1 MSIAS
6 VKFTIA
12 GQTYDLTYDSASG
25 TYKATLTAP
34 GTTSWNE
41 TDHKIYGTVT
51 AVDDAGNETVVT
63 KAEFSELGLRVLEK
77 GKPTIKVNYP
87 TAGAFVTSAMPTIE
101 WEVTDAASGIDL
113 ATLVLQ
119 IDGGARITSA
129 DITTEAI
136 TSGYKCTYTPPTAL
150 REGAHTIYFDVSDND
165 GNAAAR
171 ASVAITVDTVPP
183 ALSLDSP
190 EDGLVTNQETIT
202 ISGTTSDT
210 TSGTPTVEVYL
221 NGGAAKAAEV
231 GSNGKF
237 SINVKLT
244 SGTNAIRVVAT
255 DAAGKFTEITRTV
268 TLDTGAPVFVSVTLT
283 PNPVDAGATYII
295 EVEVT
300 D

>member
-1 MSIAS
+1 MSISS
-6 VKFTIA
+6 VKFAIA

-34 GTTSWNE
+34 GSTSWNE

-51 AVDDAGNETVVT
+51 AIDDAGNKTTVT
-63 KAEFSELGLRVLEK
+63 KTEFANLGLRVLEK
-77 GKPTIKVNYP
+77 DKPVIAVKYP
-87 TAGAFVTSAMPTIE
+87 TAGAFVTSAVPTIE

-136 TSGYKCTYTPPTAL
+136 TNGYKCTYTPPTAL
-150 REGAHTIYFDVSDND
+150 SEGAHTIYFDVSDND
-165 GNAAAR
+165 GNAATQ
-171 ASVAITVDTVPP
+171 ASVSVTIDTVPP

-190 EDGLVTNQETIT
+190 EDGLITNRETIT
-202 ISGTTSDT
+202 ISGTTSDA

-221 NGGAAKAAEV
+221 NGGAAQAAEV
-231 GSNGKF
+231 GSDGKF

-244 SGTNAIRVVAT
+244 SGANTILVRAT
-255 DAAGKFTEITRTV
+255 DAAGKYTEISRTV

>member
-1 MSIAS
+1 M
-6 VKFTIA
+6 
-12 GQTYDLTYDSASG
+12 
-25 TYKATLTAP
+25 
-34 GTTSWNE
+34 
-41 TDHKIYGTVT
+41 
-51 AVDDAGNETVVT
+51 
-63 KAEFSELGLRVLEK
+63 
-77 GKPTIKVNYP
+77 
-87 TAGAFVTSAMPTIE
+87 
-101 WEVTDAASGIDL
+101 
-113 ATLVLQ
+113 
-119 IDGGARITSA
+119 
-129 DITTEAI
+129 
-136 TSGYKCTYTPPTAL
+136 
-150 REGAHTIYFDVSDND
+150 
-165 GNAAAR
+165 
-171 ASVAITVDTVPP
+171 DTVPP